1 MTQEIVCVVGARPN
15 FMKMAP
21 ILDALRAN
29 AGIRPFLVHTGQHY
43 DEEMS
48 RVFFDELGLPEPDQN
63 LEIGSGT
70 HGRQT
75 GEIMSGFDELLG
87 GRSARAVVV
96 VGDVN
101 STMACALVAVKRG
114 IPVAHVEAGL
124 RSGDRSMPE
133 EINRLVTDAVSDLLL
148 ATSEDAVANL
158 AAEGIPASRVRL
170 VGNPMIDTLRRH
182 EAIARGKR
190 AWERF
195 GLPQHGYALVTLHRP
210 SNVDNSNN
218 LRAIVRALDE
228 LCGRIPVLFPAH
240 PRTLERIRRGDIQ
253 PGAGLTLTR
262 PLGYLDFLSLMT
274 AARFVLTD
282 SGGVQEETTALGVP
296 CLTLRENTERPVTIS
311 EGTNRLLGVD
321 PAAILPAADELL
333 QAGPQARRCP
343 PLWDGHAGQR
353 IAGALAEFLGVPLT
367 EELGVDKLR

>member
-21 ILDALRAN
+21 VLEALRPN
-29 AGIRPFLVHTGQHY
+29 SGIQPFLVHTGQHY

-63 LEIGSGT
+63 LEVGSDT

-75 GEIMSGFDELLG
+75 GQIMRAFDELLE
-87 GRSARAVVV
+87 GRNTKAVIV

-101 STMACALVAVKRG
+101 STLACGLVAVKRG
-114 IPVAHVEAGL
+114 IPLAHVEAGL

-133 EINRLVTDAVSDLLL
+133 EINRLVTDAVSDLLF
-148 ATSEDAVANL
+148 APSEDAVTNL

-170 VGNPMIDTLRRH
+170 VGNPMIDTLRRN
-182 EAIARGKR
+182 EPVARRKR
-190 AWERF
+190 AWEQF
-195 GLPQHGYALVTLHRP
+195 GFHEGNYAVVTLHRP
-210 SNVDNSNN
+210 SNVDNPSN
-218 LRAIVRALDE
+218 LRAIIHALDE
-228 LCGRIPVLFPAH
+228 LCKRIPVLFPAH
-240 PRTLERIRRGDIQ
+240 PRTLERIRQSGIE
-253 PGAGLTLTR
+253 PNVGLMLTR

-296 CLTLRENTERPVTIS
+296 CLTLRENTERPVTVS
-311 EGTNRLLGVD
+311 EGTNRILGAD
-321 PAAILPAADELL
+321 PAAIIPAADSLL
-333 QAGPQARRCP
+333 NGSPPKARCP
-343 PLWDGHAGQR
+343 ALWDGRAGQR
-353 IAGALAEFLGVPLT
+353 IAAEIVEFLGVPLT
-367 EELGVDKLR
+367 V